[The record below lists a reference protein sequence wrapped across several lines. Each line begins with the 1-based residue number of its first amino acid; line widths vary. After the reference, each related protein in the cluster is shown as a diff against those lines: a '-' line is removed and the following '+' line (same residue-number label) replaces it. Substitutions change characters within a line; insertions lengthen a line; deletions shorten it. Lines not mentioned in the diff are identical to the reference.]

1 METFIRLSQFILS
14 LSILIV
20 LHEFGHFL
28 PAKLFKTKVEKFY
41 LFFDYKFS
49 LFKKKIG
56 DTVYGIGWIPLGGYV
71 KIAGMIDESMDK
83 EQMAQPP
90 QPWEFRTKPAWQR
103 LIIML
108 GGVTVNFILGAVIF
122 IGMLYYWGEAPKILA
137 DNKIKCVDTLATNM
151 GLMDNDKIIRV
162 DGEPVVYFNN
172 IKIKMLMSEAETIT
186 VKRNGEELK
195 LEVPFY
201 FNKLIISNPEQ
212 GFIKARNEFVVDSV
226 LKGMNAYNAGLRSG
240 DKLIAMNG
248 EPMIYFDEF
257 QSKFKDNKGGEV
269 DITVL
274 RDGYE
279 KELSVKV
286 SDSSTI
292 GISYN
297 PYEGLNVE
305 FNSYTF
311 FEAIPAGIIK
321 GYDLLVLNIEQFG
334 LMFSEKTE
342 GIKHIGGFG
351 TIAKMFNPYWDWQ
364 SFWAMTALLSIV
376 LGIMNLL
383 PIPALDGGHVM
394 FLFYEMI
401 TGKAVSDK
409 VLEYAQVVGFVM
421 VITLLL
427 YANGMDVV
435 RWLNPQ

>member
-195 LEVPFY
+195 LAVPFY
-201 FNKLIISNPEQ
+201 FNKLIISKPEQ
-212 GFIKARNEFVVDSV
+212 GFVKPRNEFVVDSV

-240 DKLIAMNG
+240 DKLIALNG
-248 EPMIYFDEF
+248 ESMIYFDEF

-321 GYDLLVLNIEQFG
+321 GYNLLVLNIEQFG

>member
-1 METFIRLSQFILS
+1 M
-14 LSILIV
+14 
-20 LHEFGHFL
+20 
-28 PAKLFKTKVEKFY
+28 
-41 LFFDYKFS
+41 
-49 LFKKKIG
+49 G

-162 DGEPVVYFNN
+162 DEEPVVYFNN

-195 LEVPFY
+195 LAVPFY
-201 FNKLIISNPEQ
+201 FNKLIISKPEQ
-212 GFIKARNEFVVDSV
+212 GFVKPRNEFVVDSV

-240 DKLIAMNG
+240 DKLIALNG
-248 EPMIYFDEF
+248 ESMIYFDQF

-297 PYEGLNVE
+297 PYEGLN
-305 FNSYTF
+305 
-311 FEAIPAGIIK
+311 
-321 GYDLLVLNIEQFG
+321 
-334 LMFSEKTE
+334 
-342 GIKHIGGFG
+342 
-351 TIAKMFNPYWDWQ
+351 
-364 SFWAMTALLSIV
+364 
-376 LGIMNLL
+376 
-383 PIPALDGGHVM
+383 
-394 FLFYEMI
+394 
-401 TGKAVSDK
+401 
-409 VLEYAQVVGFVM
+409 
-421 VITLLL
+421 
-427 YANGMDVV
+427 
-435 RWLNPQ
+435 